1 MNQMAQGVWVVAE
14 ERDGEIR
21 KITYEMVSEGRR
33 LADALGQELTVVLL
47 GSTMKEKAADLGQYG
62 ADKVVVADDPRLDPY
77 TTDAYV
83 SVISQ
88 LVTANEPAVLLMG
101 ASVQGKDLS
110 GRLSARLNVGMAQ
123 DCTAFEIKDGNLVAT
138 RPIYAGKAYAKVT
151 FENSWPQ
158 MATARPN
165 VMPVHEPDSA
175 KSAEVIDADFV
186 LDDAELKT
194 KVVDIIRDA
203 SGKIDLTEA
212 ERIVSGGRGMKGPE
226 NYEILEKLAN
236 VLGGTVGASR
246 AAVDAGWRPQT
257 DQVGQT
263 GKVVSPDLYIACGI
277 SGAIQHLAGMGTS
290 KVIVAINKDPDAPI
304 FQKADYGVVGD
315 LFDVVPA
322 LTEEVKKYL

>member
-1 MNQMAQGVWVVAE
+1 MAQGVWVVAE

-21 KITYEMVSEGRR
+21 KITYEVVSEGRR
-33 LADALGQELTVVLL
+33 LADALGQELTAVLL
-47 GSTMKEKAADLGQYG
+47 GSNMKEKAADLGQYG
-62 ADKVVVADDPRLDPY
+62 ADKVLVADDSRLDPY

-88 LVTANEPAVLLMG
+88 LVKANEPAVLLMG

-138 RPIYAGKAYAKVT
+138 RPIYAGKAYATVT

-165 VMPVHEPDSA
+165 VMAVNEPDGS
-175 KSAEVIDADFV
+175 KSAEVIDAEFT
-186 LDDAELKT
+186 LDDGELQT
-194 KVVDIIRDA
+194 KVADIIRDA

-226 NYEILEKLAN
+226 NYEILEKLADL
-236 VLGGTVGASR
+236 LGGTVGASR

-263 GKVVSPDLYIACGI
+263 GKVVSPNLYIACGI

-322 LTEEVKKYL
+322 LTEEVKKLL

>member
-1 MNQMAQGVWVVAE
+1 MAQGVWVIAE

-21 KITYEMVSEGRR
+21 KITYEVVSEGRR
-33 LADALGQELTVVLL
+33 LADALGQELTAVLL
-47 GSTMKEKAADLGQYG
+47 GSGIKDKAGELAHYG
-62 ADKVVVADDPRLDPY
+62 ADKVLVADDARLSPY

-83 SVISQ
+83 SVIGQ
-88 LVTANEPAVLLMG
+88 LVKAEEPAVLLLG

-110 GRLSARLNVGMAQ
+110 GRLSARLGVGMAQ
-123 DCTAFEIKDGNLVAT
+123 DCTAFEIQDGNLVAT
-138 RPIYAGKAYAKVT
+138 RPIYAGKAYATVT
-151 FENSWPQ
+151 FDNSLPQ

-165 VMPVHEPDSA
+165 VMPVNEPDSS
-175 KSAEVIDADFV
+175 KSAEVLEAEFS

-194 KVVDIIRDA
+194 KVVDIVRDS

-226 NYEILEKLAN
+226 QYEILEKLAE

-263 GKVVSPDLYIACGI
+263 GKVVSPNLYIACGI

-315 LFDVVPA
+315 LFELVPA

>member
-1 MNQMAQGVWVVAE
+1 MAEGIWFVAE
-14 ERDGEIR
+14 QRDGELR
-21 KITYEMVSEGRR
+21 KVSFEVASAARR
-33 LADALGQELTVVLL
+33 LADEMGTTVSGVLL
-47 GSTMKEKAADLGQYG
+47 GSGVAGEAEKLGAYG
-62 ADKVVVADDPRLDPY
+62 ADKVFLIEDDALKEY
-77 TTDAYV
+77 TTDAYTGAIANLV
-83 SVISQ
+83 KENDPAILLIS
-88 LVTANEPAVLLMG
+88 
-101 ASVQGKDLS
+101 ASFQGKDLS
-110 GRLSARLNVGMAQ
+110 ARLAARLGVGLAM
-123 DCTAFEIKDGNLVAT
+123 DCIKFELNSDKKLVAT
-138 RPIYAGKAYAKVT
+138 RPIYAGKAYATVT

-165 VMPVHEPDSA
+165 VMPVNEPDSA
-175 KSAEVIDADFV
+175 KSAEVIDADFT

-194 KVVDIIRDA
+194 RVVDIIRDA

-226 NYEILEKLAN
+226 NYEILEKLADL
-236 VLGGTVGASR
+236 LGGTVGASR

-263 GKVVSPDLYIACGI
+263 GKVVSPNLYIACGI